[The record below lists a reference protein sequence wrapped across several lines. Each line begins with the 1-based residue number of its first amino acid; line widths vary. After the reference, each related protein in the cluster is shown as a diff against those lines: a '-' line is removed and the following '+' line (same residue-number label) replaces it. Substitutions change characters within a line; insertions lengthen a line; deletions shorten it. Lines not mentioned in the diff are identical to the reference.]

1 MSDALPPDAPP
12 PPPPTAPSLLEPA
25 AEAWHP
31 VRLVVTDDLRRSRL
45 TVFFRLL
52 LAIPH
57 YFWISLIGVVFA
69 LLVFVNWF
77 ILLFVART
85 PQGIH
90 DFLAGYIRYTT
101 QLEAYVL
108 LAANPYPPFWPL
120 GEAAYPVTLEIDPP
134 AQQNRWKTFFRLFLA
149 IPAFLVSGA
158 LLAGGARF
166 GGYGFGLAFT
176 VAFLLWWIGLF
187 LGRSPRGL
195 RDLIAFCVGY
205 SAQLAAYLFLITDRY
220 PYSGPNRFVPPRDDE
235 EPHPVRVDVTDD
247 LRRSRVL
254 TFFRLPISIPH
265 IVWFVLWT
273 IPAAVAALLNWLCA
287 LVTGRAPRP
296 FHRFLSRYV
305 RYSTHLWA
313 FLFLIGN
320 PFPGFTGKP
329 GTYPIEVELPPS
341 EPQRRLVTLV
351 RGLLAIPALFILT
364 GLSGA
369 LSIAG
374 ILGWFVALFLGRM
387 PDGLRNLG
395 AYVLRYGAQT
405 GAYFYVLTERYPD
418 SGPRP
423 DATSP

>member
-1 MSDALPPDAPP
+1 
-12 PPPPTAPSLLEPA
+12 
-25 AEAWHP
+25 

-90 DFLAGYIRYTT
+90 GFLAGYIRYTT

-120 GEAAYPVTLEIDPP
+120 GEADYPVTLEIDPP
-134 AQQNRWKTFFRLFLA
+134 AQQSRWKTFFRLFLA

-158 LLAGGARF
+158 LLAGGTRF

-176 VAFLLWWIGLF
+176 VAFLLWWIGLL

-205 SAQLAAYLFLITDRY
+205 SAQLAAYLFLVTDRY

-235 EPHPVRVDVTDD
+235 EPHPVRVAVSDD
-247 LRRSRVL
+247 LRRSRLL

-273 IPAAVAALLNWLCA
+273 IPAAVAAILNWLCA
-287 LVTGRAPRP
+287 LVIGRAPRP

-313 FLFLIGN
+313 FLLLIGN

-341 EPQRRLVTLV
+341 EPQKRLVTLF
-351 RGLLAIPALFILT
+351 RGLLAIPAMFV
-364 GLSGA
+364 LSGLWGA
-369 LSIAG
+369 LFTAG
-374 ILGWFVALFLGRM
+374 FLGWFVALFLGRM

-395 AYVLRYGAQT
+395 AYVLRYGAQA

-418 SGPRP
+418 AGPRP
-423 DATSP
+423 DSTSP